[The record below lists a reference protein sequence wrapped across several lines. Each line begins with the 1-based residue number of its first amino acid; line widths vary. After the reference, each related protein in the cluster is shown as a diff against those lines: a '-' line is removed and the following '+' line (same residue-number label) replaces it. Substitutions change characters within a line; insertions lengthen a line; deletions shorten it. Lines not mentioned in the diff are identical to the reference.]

1 MASLL
6 DPAIL
11 FFFFGVGAALVR
23 SNLEIPGALAKFF
36 SLYLLLAIGFKGG
49 VALSETGV
57 TREAATAVA
66 LGVGFAFAVPLWSHA
81 ILRRRL
87 GAFDAAAIS
96 AAYGSVSAVTF
107 ITAGAYA
114 ARQGVAGG
122 GHMAL
127 ALALMETPAILM
139 AIVLANR
146 ARRDTL
152 PARGSGGP
160 AADGRSPAG
169 VSAVLLEAFTDGA
182 HLMLLGSIAIGA
194 LTGTAG
200 KATIDPLIT
209 GLFKGILLFFLLDM
223 GLVVGRRL
231 REARALPPFL
241 IGFALVMP
249 VVHAALALLA
259 ARALGVAPGDAFLLA
274 VLIASASYIVVPAVV
289 RYAIPEAN
297 PAYYFGMALA
307 VTFPFNIAIGL
318 PLYFGWMS
326 WLWGRG

>member
-11 FFFFGVGAALVR
+11 FFFFGVAAALVR

-49 VALSETGV
+49 VALSETGF

-66 LGVGFAFAVPLWSHA
+66 LGIAFAFAVPVWSYA
-81 ILRRRL
+81 ILKRRL
-87 GAFDAAAIS
+87 AAFDAAAVA

-107 ITAGAYA
+107 ITAGAFA
-114 ARQGVAGG
+114 ARQGVNGG

-139 AIVLANR
+139 AIALASH
-146 ARRDTL
+146 ARR
-152 PARGSGGP
+152 AAAP
-160 AADGRSPAG
+160 AAVATGAAPDGRAAAG
-169 VSAVLLEAFTDGA
+169 ISAVLVEAFTDGA

-200 KATIDPLIT
+200 MAAIDPLIT

-231 REARALPPFL
+231 REARSLPPFL
-241 IGFALVMP
+241 IGFALAMP
-249 VVHAALALLA
+249 VLHAALALLA
-259 ARALGVAPGDAFLLA
+259 ARLLGVAPGDAFLLA
-274 VLIASASYIVVPAVV
+274 VLVASASYIVVPAVV
-289 RYAIPEAN
+289 RHAIPEAN

-318 PLYFGWMS
+318 PLYFGAMN